1 MLLKNNFMIYSFRF
15 KVVENVTAA
24 ASNIASAFGGMR
36 IQVGKFATQVNTLP
50 RSIDK
55 VEQELS
61 QLRDAQRSSFDARE
75 IKRYGSEIRAREQ
88 ELEKLNRMGG
98 QAGGGMLAMGRV
110 AGSVA
115 GPVAAVFAADK
126 VFEFGR
132 SVVDT
137 LGKFQ
142 RFEAVLTNAL
152 GSKSAA
158 KTVLADITAF
168 AAKTPFQVD
177 ELTDSY
183 VKLANRGFKPTI
195 DQMTVLGDLASSQGK
210 GFDQLSEAILDAET
224 AEFERL
230 KEFGI
235 RASKEGDR
243 VTLAFK
249 GIQKQVENSP
259 EAIRAA
265 LLALAKEAPGVA
277 GAMGAISKTTEG
289 MLSNLSDQFTS
300 FKLQVGL
307 AFAPIIAEWLP
318 KITIGLT
325 QLSGWVSRNQDEIRV
340 WTERIVKV
348 GVVLAGLSALA
359 SVFRTFQAI
368 SSGVSGLA
376 KAFSWVFSVGL
387 KLVPVI
393 KVISVAIAG
402 ISTPVWIVV
411 GVVAAAAALIVSYWD
426 EIKVGVA
433 SVGEWLA
440 AHNPFAWIAD
450 LVDRVFP
457 GFKSALA
464 GMWQGVKDVF
474 SNALKWVWDKFIQ
487 PITGWFKGLFKGL
500 GLGWSGEAAA
510 KPSAELE
517 PITPSTSSATTQ
529 SNKTTTVSK
538 SPLGVSDAMSSVG
551 GANGGSPRHVTINI
565 RALVERMEFHT
576 TNMGENTRKIKE
588 EVTRVLLD
596 AVNDVNYAT

>member
-1 MLLKNNFMIYSFRF
+1 MVYAFRF

-24 ASNIASAFGGMR
+24 ASNIASAFSGMR
-36 IQVGKFATQVNTLP
+36 IQVGKFASQVNTLP

-55 VEQELS
+55 VEQELN
-61 QLRDAQRSSFDARE
+61 QLRAAQRSSFDASE
-75 IKRYGSEIRAREQ
+75 IRRYGSEIRAREQ

-98 QAGGGMLAMGRV
+98 QAGGGMSAMGRI

-142 RFEAVLTNAL
+142 RFEAVLGNAL
-152 GSKSAA
+152 GDKGLA
-158 KTVLADITAF
+158 KTVLQDIAQF
-168 AAKTPFQVD
+168 AATSNFEID

-183 VKLANRGFKPTI
+183 VRLANRGFAPTME
-195 DQMTVLGDLASSQGK
+195 QMATLGDLAASQGK

-235 RASKEGDR
+235 RASKEGNR

-265 LLALAKEAPGVA
+265 LLALAKEAPGVS
-277 GAMGAISKTTEG
+277 GAMSAISKTTEG
-289 MLSNLSDQFTS
+289 MLANMNDQFTL

-318 KITIGLT
+318 KLTLGLT
-325 QLSGWVSRNQDEIRV
+325 NLAAWVGKNKEEIRV
-340 WTERIVKV
+340 WTERLVKI
-348 GVVLAGLSALA
+348 GAVVAGFSAIGTI
-359 SVFRTFQAI
+359 FRTVSSVA
-368 SSGVSGLA
+368 SGVSALGRG
-376 KAFSWVFSVGL
+376 FSFLGSVF
-387 KLVPVI
+387 I
-393 KVISVAIAG
+393 KILPFIQGIGAAIAG
-402 ISTPVWIVV
+402 ISAPVWLVV
-411 GVVAAAAALIVSYWD
+411 GVVAAATALIVSYWD
-426 EIKVGVA
+426 EIKIGVA
-433 SVGEWLA
+433 AVAEWMWA
-440 AHNPFAWIAD
+440 NNPFAWITD

-500 GLGWSGEAAA
+500 GLGWSGEAAT

-517 PITPSTSSATTQ
+517 SIAPSTPSAATQ
-529 SNKTTTVSK
+529 SNKTTAVSK

-551 GANGGSPRHVTINI
+551 GANGGSSRHVTINI